1 MKRLTIIATACV
13 LAALAVLA
21 TRVGAQESNTTERT
35 FMTFSAPVELPGVT
49 LEAGTYEFRLAD
61 TESRNV
67 VQVLRK
73 DSREPMGQWTF
84 VQSDRPQ
91 VSGETVVMFK
101 ETKEGTTPAV
111 QFWYYPNE
119 KIGKEFIYPKDQA
132 HKIAQRT
139 GETVLSTEGPVSA
152 TASAENNANV
162 EERRAA
168 AEQSN
173 AVATAQPSA
182 PAGSTTGNRGLTNEQ
197 PREPE
202 SLTAQSSASAERSV
216 EPEPAPRA
224 TAQVEPAPRPVGTS
238 GSGASAEARQASE
251 LPRTAS
257 PLPLSGLIGLLSLAG
272 AAGLRAMRR

>member
-13 LAALAVLA
+13 LAVLAVLA

-35 FMTFSAPVELPGVT
+35 FMTFSGPVELPGVT

-61 TESRNV
+61 TDSRNV

-84 VQSDRPQ
+84 VQTERPR

-132 HKIAQRT
+132 QKIAQRT
-139 GETVLSTEGPVSA
+139 GERVLSTEGPVSA

-162 EERRAA
+162 VEEQRAA
-168 AEQSN
+168 ADQSE
-173 AVATAQPSA
+173 AVANA
-182 PAGSTTGNRGLTNEQ
+182 Q

-202 SLTAQSSASAERSV
+202 SVTAQSSAGAERSV

-238 GSGASAEARQASE
+238 GSDASAEARQASE